1 MSKILIVE
9 DSASMRQLASFTLK
23 SAGYEI
29 TEASDGQE
37 GLQKAK
43 ADKFDAILTDMNMPI
58 KNGLEMT
65 KELRATPNYKATP
78 IIMLTT
84 ESSAEEK
91 QKGKAAGVTGWI
103 VKPFQPNKLLD
114 AFKRIL

>member
-1 MSKILIVE
+1 MSNILIVE

-23 SAGYEI
+23 SAGYQI
-29 TEASDGQE
+29 TEASDGAE

-43 ADKFDAILTDMNMPI
+43 GAQFDAILTDMNMPV
-58 KNGLEMT
+58 KSGLEMAV
-65 KELRATPNYKATP
+65 ELRAMPNYRTVP

-84 ESSAEEK
+84 ESSADEK

>member
-58 KNGLEMT
+58 KSGLEMT
-65 KELRATPNYKATP
+65 QELRATPNYKATP

>member
-9 DSASMRQLASFTLK
+9 DSTSMRQLASFTLK

-37 GLQKAK
+37 GLAK
-43 ADKFDAILTDMNMPI
+43 ANSEKFDAILTDMNMPI

-65 KELRATPNYKATP
+65 QELRASSQYRATP